1 VQTQEEIINLLE
13 KEDQTQVLRFADQL
27 SDQQKQTLFDQI
39 SAVDFSMIREAR
51 KPQEEEKEAVIETL
65 STMTIDQIKASRE
78 AYETIGKKVL
88 SEGKV
93 AAVLLAGGQGT
104 RLGYDGPKGTLNIG
118 LTRPLYLFQILLGN
132 MEKNLEGTGR
142 YMHLYIMTSA
152 LNDQATRDFF
162 REHDYF
168 GYPKEYIHF
177 FQQEM
182 APALD
187 RDGHM
192 LLADKDKLC
201 LAPNGNGGW
210 FRSLEHNGM
219 IEDMKKSGVEWLNVF
234 SVDNVLQNIAD
245 PVFIGATIAC
255 RQYAAAKV
263 IAKATPEEK
272 VGAVC
277 LRNGRPS
284 VVEYSEL
291 SDQMRYAKDEKGQYL
306 YNYGVTLN
314 YLFHLQ
320 KTQKMAQKHLPI
332 HKALKKINCLDEQG
346 HLIIPDAPNAYK
358 LEYFIF
364 DILQFF
370 DSILSYEVVRQDE
383 FAPIKNKSGVDS
395 LDTARALLVNK
406 TGITL

>member
-1 VQTQEEIINLLE
+1 MQHREEITQLLE
-13 KEDQTQVLRFADQL
+13 KEDQTQVLRFVSDL
-27 SDQQKQTLFDQI
+27 SDPQKETLFDQI
-39 SAVDFSMIREAR
+39 SAVDFSMVREAR
-51 KPQEEEKEAVIETL
+51 KPQTQEKEALIEPL
-65 STMTIDQIKASRE
+65 PTMTIDQIKAHQRDYR
-78 AYETIGKKVL
+78 AIGRKEL

-104 RLGYDGPKGTLNIG
+104 RLGYNGPKGTLNVGI
-118 LTRPLYLFQILLGN
+118 TKPLYLFQILLSN

-142 YMHLYIMTSA
+142 YMHLYIMTSD

-162 REHDYF
+162 SDHDFF
-168 GYPKEYIHF
+168 GYPQEYIHF
-177 FQQEM
+177 FRQEM

-187 RDGHM
+187 ADGHI
-192 LLADKDKLC
+192 LLAAKDRLC

-219 IEDMKKSGVEWLNVF
+219 IDQMKENGVEWLNVF
-234 SVDNVLQNIAD
+234 SVDNVLQNIGD
-245 PVFIGATIAC
+245 PVFIGATIANN
-255 RQYAAAKV
+255 RYAAAKV
-263 IAKATPEEK
+263 IAKASPEER
-272 VGAVC
+272 VGAIC
-277 LRNGRPS
+277 LRDGRPS

-291 SDQMRYAKDEKGQYL
+291 SDEMRYAKDENGQYL
-306 YNYGVTLN
+306 YNFGVTLN

-320 KTQKMAQKHLPI
+320 KTQEMAEKHLPI
-332 HKALKKINCLDEQG
+332 HKAFKKISCLDREG
-346 HLIIPDAPNAYK
+346 NLVVPDAPNAYK

-370 DSILSYEVVRQDE
+370 DSILSYEVIREDE

-395 LDTARALLVNK
+395 LDTARALLAAK